1 MKCFVN
7 KMNFGF
13 NCVEIYVHS
22 SYYQFKLHH
31 QSDCTCLLNK
41 YGFLYWYDR
50 TYYLEF
56 NILDIFK
63 GSREY
68 FEIHLHIKVICI
80 LFILFINKDK

>member
-1 MKCFVN
+1 
-7 KMNFGF
+7 MNFGF

-22 SYYQFKLHH
+22 QYYQFKLHH

-50 TYYLEF
+50 TYNLEF
-56 NILDIFK
+56 NILDIYK
-63 GSREY
+63 KSLEY
-68 FEIHLHIKVICI
+68 FEIHPYIKVIYI